1 MQLLLLA
8 AGAAFG
14 SFPKAGPLLASL
26 AQTVSWSTIVC
37 LGIALVAVV
46 SSFRAEFMGLA
57 GLLSAP
63 LALNVARSLHRGVS
77 AALALPQA
85 PAAAAGPSPLVLGVI
100 KALEYGCFA
109 AVIGWIVGRGKR
121 SALHHVLVG
130 LSAGVVFGG
139 IILGYL
145 YVSSAKRI
153 GAAVLLP
160 RAINE
165 ILFPVGCSLVLFAT
179 ELVGEHYK
187 PASREDAA
195 DIHAA

>member
-1 MQLLLLA
+1 M
-8 AGAAFG
+8 
-14 SFPKAGPLLASL
+14 
-26 AQTVSWSTIVC
+26 
-37 LGIALVAVV
+37 
-46 SSFRAEFMGLA
+46 RACC
-57 GLLSAP
+57 
-63 LALNVARSLHRGVS
+63 
-77 AALALPQA
+77 
-85 PAAAAGPSPLVLGVI
+85 PADHQ
-100 KALEYGCFA
+100 GCFA
-109 AVIGWIVGRGKR
+109 AAIGWIVGRGKR

-145 YVSSAKRI
+145 YFSSAKRI

-179 ELVGEHYK
+179 EMVGEHYK
-187 PASREDAA
+187 LASREDAA